1 MTTKT
6 EGSLVRE
13 LVVPSRGWDGI
24 RPQRRLK
31 AERPT
36 RVCAFTLLEVV
47 VAVGIFAI
55 GMVAVVGL
63 FVPVARSV
71 GNSADAEAATNVSE
85 LLRTE
90 LSRRVATTHSF
101 APVAALLKISSTG
114 ANGRGGHQLT
124 DADNNPN
131 ATANDPRTDPKLLF
145 ASRDGSKIGSY
156 ADQIWGGTDVD
167 KFFEIA
173 LVRNETLSPLA
184 DVTAD
189 PPVNPDDSAAVL
201 AYIARIRWPAF
212 TPDATPTNQKRALP
226 AGFNPSGAVRFDN
239 SMKQVLFSAGAVSR

>member
-1 MTTKT
+1 MSTMAR
-6 EGSLVRE
+6 LIVRK
-13 LVVPSRGWDGI
+13 LVVPPLGGI
-24 RPQRRLK
+24 RATQSFRLK

-36 RVCAFTLLEVV
+36 KARAFTLLEVV

-63 FVPVARSV
+63 FVPIARSV

-90 LSRRVATTHSF
+90 LTRRVATAHSF
-101 APVAALLKISSTG
+101 APVAALLKVSSTS
-114 ANGRGGHQLT
+114 ANGRAGHQLT

-131 ATANDPRTDPKLLF
+131 AAANDPRTDSKLLF
-145 ASRDGSKIGSY
+145 ASRDGSKIGGY
-156 ADQIWGGTDVD
+156 ADPVWGATDID

-184 DVTAD
+184 DPTVD
-189 PPVNPDDSAAVL
+189 PPVNPDESAAVL
-201 AYIARIRWPAF
+201 AYVARIRWPAF
-212 TPDATPTNQKRALP
+212 TVDATPSNQKRALP
-226 AGFNPSGAVRFDN
+226 AGYNPSGAVRFDN
-239 SMKQVLFSAGAVSR
+239 SMKQVLFSAGTVSR